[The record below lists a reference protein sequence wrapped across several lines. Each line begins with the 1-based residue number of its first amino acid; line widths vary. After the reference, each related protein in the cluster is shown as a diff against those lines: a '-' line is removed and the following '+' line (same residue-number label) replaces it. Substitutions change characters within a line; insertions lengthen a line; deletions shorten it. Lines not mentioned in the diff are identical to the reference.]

1 MDVLPVELRTISPVV
16 NSGPAVVVATPVPD
30 VLSPVSELS
39 EQPVMDTPIMRKIL
53 SARKIF
59 AECSMH
65 NDYSAVY

>member
-1 MDVLPVELRTISPVV
+1 MLPVELRTISPEV
-16 NSGPAVVVATPVPD
+16 NNAPAVVVVASVPD
-30 VLSPVSELS
+30 VLLSESELS
-39 EQPVMDTPIMRKIL
+39 EQPVMDTPIRRKIL